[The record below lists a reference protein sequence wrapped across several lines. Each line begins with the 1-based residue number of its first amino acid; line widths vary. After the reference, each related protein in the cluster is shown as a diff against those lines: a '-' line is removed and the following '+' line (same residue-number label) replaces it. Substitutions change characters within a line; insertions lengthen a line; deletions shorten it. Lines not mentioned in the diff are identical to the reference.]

1 MLDVV
6 EAQGFRKVA
15 CATTAPMHFQLLES
29 DVLLERL
36 ELLLVE
42 LCRAAL
48 TVSSNSCLRQ
58 FAPDFPTLQA
68 SLVMYQFPFKSGGFS
83 CSWWPRALERWG
95 LLARRLRRAC
105 ARLAREHGAI
115 FRKGTTSS
123 GVHMN
128 RARRLRGACA

>member
-29 DVLLERL
+29 DVLLGL
-36 ELLLVE
+36 PELLLVE

-48 TVSSNSCLRQ
+48 TLSSNSCLRQ

-83 CSWWPRALERWG
+83 CSWWSVALERWG
-95 LLARRLRRAC
+95 LLARRLR
-105 ARLAREHGAI
+105 LGA
-115 FRKGTTSS
+115 GLLNP
-123 GVHMN
+123 G
-128 RARRLRGACA
+128 GAPPSNEEVKSYQRCCHAPFVFKKTV